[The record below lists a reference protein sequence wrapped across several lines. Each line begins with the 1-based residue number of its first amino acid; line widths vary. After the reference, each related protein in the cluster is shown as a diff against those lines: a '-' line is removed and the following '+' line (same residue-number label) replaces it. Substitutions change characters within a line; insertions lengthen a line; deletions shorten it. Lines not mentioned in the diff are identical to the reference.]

1 MASPSALHLT
11 ARKFFCK
18 NADCPRVVF
27 CERLPELV
35 PRHARSTSR
44 LADVQRAIA
53 FALGGEPGSR
63 LAAKLGLPSSP
74 ATLLRR
80 AKQAALTPVAT
91 PRVLGVD
98 DWAWRKGQRYGTL
111 LVDLERGRVI
121 DLLPGRDGEA
131 LRQWLKDHPGV
142 EVISRDRASAY
153 SQAAADAAPKARQI
167 ADRWHLLKNVREMIE
182 RFFERPRD
190 KLKAIAPALTR
201 PSAPQEAAADPPRPE
216 GAKPED
222 SRAAAIDLSTAG
234 PAPEAQ
240 ATALTPRQE
249 RYQEVRQRHGHG
261 QSIR

>member
-80 AKQAALTPVAT
+80 AKQAALTPVAP

-98 DWAWRKGQRYGTL
+98 DWAWRKGQSYGTL

-131 LRQWLKDHPGV
+131 LRQWLKDHPGI

-153 SQAAADAAPKARQI
+153 AQAAADAAPQARQV
-167 ADRWHLLKNVREMIE
+167 ADRWHLLKNVREMLE
-182 RFFERPRD
+182 RFFERHRD
-190 KLKAIAPALTR
+190 KLKAVAAALTQ
-201 PSAPQEAAADPPRPE
+201 PLVWQETAPDPPSYGE
-216 GAKPED
+216 AKPEEVGP
-222 SRAAAIDLSTAG
+222 ATAG
-234 PAPEAQ
+234 ATIASKTTEPAP
-240 ATALTPRQE
+240 
-249 RYQEVRQRHGHG
+249 
-261 QSIR
+261 